1 MNIPRL
7 LTAGLLMAVLPAQA
21 QNTAN
26 SLLWRISGNGMA
38 KPSYLFGTIHLQ
50 AKKLFN
56 FPDSLYTAIDNTD
69 VFALEIN
76 PDSMN
81 SGISAYMTK
90 VMDDAEKKEQQK
102 LDKKPDR
109 KLKELLTREELKTL
123 REYMPENSG
132 IDPEE
137 LTVKQVYMMKDK
149 LSKHKARKDDMPTF
163 MDAYL
168 FTIARDKDKMMSG
181 LEHLSDQINLMDSMD
196 MSGVDP
202 EKMVAFFKQG
212 ETAEDKLVEFYMNR
226 DLESLQKFSQI
237 LPEKQER
244 VMLRNRNKIM
254 LRSMDSIMQL
264 HSLFCAVGALH
275 LPGRQGLISLLKEE
289 GYTVEP
295 VICSTYT
302 NGADYNFK
310 KKTQTWVTMASDK
323 DGYSIKMPGEPSDV
337 DAYGGTV
344 KMKMFYDMGTST
356 CYLVSHIARPSGGD
370 ESTESVIDAMA
381 KAMTKNAPD
390 VEEKSIQKEGLQ
402 GKEYFFI
409 DKDANHY
416 HLQLMASRSDVYIL
430 AAYAKS
436 WSVRKADSFFNTFT
450 LTTKVESKQVVKT
463 FADAL
468 ISVSVPES
476 KPVKSVNYA
485 EDSTQKQTIYSITD
499 PAAGEYYFVVC
510 NQTAKGFNYNNDTT
524 WIQGLRDRFSPY
536 GATLVHEP
544 AIVDGHNAESFVT
557 SKFSG
562 MKIKGMMVYCGNR
575 VYKLMAQVTDNEKGL
590 ADADHFLSSIKI
602 IAPPPDTIRVDTAA
616 NGAFSAMVP
625 GPLTAAEVS
634 KGEDEN
640 DTLRPLNYAFQSEG
654 PNSLLNYLVTV
665 KRLNSYYWK
674 SADTVML
681 KAWMQKRV
689 ETNDT
694 TPVYTYFVKDG
705 IHYGEA
711 RASKKF
717 TRQEHRI
724 RVVEDG
730 RTRYILECTYPA
742 EMAGN
747 KQINDF
753 FTSFSVLKKDPG
765 QLRSSPA
772 QFLADMHSADT
783 TLHNRAEHSSSEVYF
798 GENDLPL
805 LLHEYESSF
814 PDDTSVYGRSA
825 AFFYQQIELLA
836 DQLTIPQIEALYRYA
851 RTHKRSQQCAI
862 LQLLTN
868 QKDTVVGFA
877 KLKELMLTEPPHD
890 GFSYLLSYR
899 LKRSAALTAT
909 LYPELLQLAGD
920 SVSGYLVCDV
930 AEYLLDSGYIKPAS
944 LAGQVPML
952 LEKSRQLHQQT
963 APLPAFSLMKLLMH
977 FPSPQVWD
985 EVAQYQFAKDN
996 MLRYDAVKLMA
1007 DSMRKPA
1014 AVALDSLAADDAYRI
1029 ELYNLLKTDKMLS
1042 LFPAKYRTQQYF
1054 AQAYA
1059 AMTGDE
1065 DFPVTVVRSLGARKE
1080 MYQDKK
1086 QKFYLFE
1093 LKSEADTLAY
1103 LGIAGP
1109 FSDDMQKVLIDDDAN
1124 ASGLYTDPLDK
1135 GNLDNQLKLYLIK
1148 KKIDEMPAAAP
1159 VEE

>member
-356 CYLVSHIARPSGGD
+356 
-370 ESTESVIDAMA
+370 
-381 KAMTKNAPD
+381 
-390 VEEKSIQKEGLQ
+390 
-402 GKEYFFI
+402 
-409 DKDANHY
+409 
-416 HLQLMASRSDVYIL
+416 
-430 AAYAKS
+430 
-436 WSVRKADSFFNTFT
+436 
-450 LTTKVESKQVVKT
+450 
-463 FADAL
+463 
-468 ISVSVPES
+468 
-476 KPVKSVNYA
+476 
-485 EDSTQKQTIYSITD
+485 
-499 PAAGEYYFVVC
+499 
-510 NQTAKGFNYNNDTT
+510 
-524 WIQGLRDRFSPY
+524 
-536 GATLVHEP
+536 
-544 AIVDGHNAESFVT
+544 
-557 SKFSG
+557 
-562 MKIKGMMVYCGNR
+562 
-575 VYKLMAQVTDNEKGL
+575 
-590 ADADHFLSSIKI
+590 
-602 IAPPPDTIRVDTAA
+602 
-616 NGAFSAMVP
+616 
-625 GPLTAAEVS
+625 
-634 KGEDEN
+634 
-640 DTLRPLNYAFQSEG
+640 
-654 PNSLLNYLVTV
+654 
-665 KRLNSYYWK
+665 
-674 SADTVML
+674 
-681 KAWMQKRV
+681 
-689 ETNDT
+689 
-694 TPVYTYFVKDG
+694 
-705 IHYGEA
+705 
-711 RASKKF
+711 
-717 TRQEHRI
+717 
-724 RVVEDG
+724 
-730 RTRYILECTYPA
+730 
-742 EMAGN
+742 
-747 KQINDF
+747 
-753 FTSFSVLKKDPG
+753 
-765 QLRSSPA
+765 
-772 QFLADMHSADT
+772 
-783 TLHNRAEHSSSEVYF
+783 
-798 GENDLPL
+798 
-805 LLHEYESSF
+805 
-814 PDDTSVYGRSA
+814 
-825 AFFYQQIELLA
+825 
-836 DQLTIPQIEALYRYA
+836 
-851 RTHKRSQQCAI
+851 
-862 LQLLTN
+862 
-868 QKDTVVGFA
+868 
-877 KLKELMLTEPPHD
+877 
-890 GFSYLLSYR
+890 
-899 LKRSAALTAT
+899 
-909 LYPELLQLAGD
+909 
-920 SVSGYLVCDV
+920 
-930 AEYLLDSGYIKPAS
+930 
-944 LAGQVPML
+944 
-952 LEKSRQLHQQT
+952 
-963 APLPAFSLMKLLMH
+963 
-977 FPSPQVWD
+977 
-985 EVAQYQFAKDN
+985 
-996 MLRYDAVKLMA
+996 
-1007 DSMRKPA
+1007 
-1014 AVALDSLAADDAYRI
+1014 
-1029 ELYNLLKTDKMLS
+1029 
-1042 LFPAKYRTQQYF
+1042 
-1054 AQAYA
+1054 
-1059 AMTGDE
+1059 
-1065 DFPVTVVRSLGARKE
+1065 
-1080 MYQDKK
+1080 
-1086 QKFYLFE
+1086 
-1093 LKSEADTLAY
+1093 
-1103 LGIAGP
+1103 
-1109 FSDDMQKVLIDDDAN
+1109 
-1124 ASGLYTDPLDK
+1124 
-1135 GNLDNQLKLYLIK
+1135 
-1148 KKIDEMPAAAP
+1148 
-1159 VEE
+1159 